1 MKKEKPFM
9 DKPISSRNPA
19 MDVIR
24 CFALFCV
31 AGVHFFLYTGFESE
45 TVSGIGMYFKVCLR
59 NGLMICV
66 PLFLLLSGYL
76 MLNKR
81 PTRQYYG
88 KLAKTLFIY
97 FAASICCGAYS
108 AYAAK
113 AFWNETVSISGL
125 VLGIFSFSTAPY
137 GWYMNMYIG
146 LFLLIPY
153 LNILYA
159 NLGSQRSKQYLLLT
173 LLFLTA
179 LPCVANV
186 YNFTEPGWWL
196 VPNSSDAYHAILP
209 DWWVRIYPITYY
221 FLGAYLR
228 EYPLK
233 IKPLANL
240 LWIALAFFATGA
252 FGFYRSYGGTYI
264 SGWWTEYSSLF
275 LVILSVLVFN
285 LLSQLRY
292 DWMGVPVKK
301 VFAWLSDLCLGA
313 YLVSWIFD
321 QQVYGSL
328 TDLVPQSEERLRYFL
343 PSVLTVY
350 LRSLCLSAVILLAYW
365 LLSKAVSL
373 LRRSV
378 AMK

>member
-1 MKKEKPFM
+1 M
-9 DKPISSRNPA
+9 DKPTLSRNPA

-31 AGVHFFLYTGFESE
+31 VGVHFFLYTGFESE
-45 TVSGIGMYFKVCLR
+45 TVTGIGMYFKICMH
-59 NGLMICV
+59 NALMICV

-97 FAASICCGAYS
+97 LAASICCGAYS

-113 AFWNETVSISGL
+113 TFWNETVSIADL

-137 GWYMNMYIG
+137 AWYIEMYIG

-179 LPCVANV
+179 LPCVVNV

-196 VPNSSDAYHAILP
+196 SPNSSDTYQAIMP
-209 DWWVRIYPITYY
+209 DWWVGIYPITYY

-233 IKPLANL
+233 IKAITNL
-240 LWIALAFFATGA
+240 LLAFLSCLAISA
-252 FGFYRSYGGTYI
+252 YDFYRSHGGTYVY
-264 SGWWTEYSSLF
+264 GWWTEHYSLF
-275 LVILSVLVFN
+275 FVILSVLVFN

-292 DWMGVPVKK
+292 NWMGTPVRK
-301 VFAWLSDLCLGA
+301 VLALLSDLCLGA

-328 TDLVPQSEERLRYFL
+328 ADLVPQPEERLRYFL
-343 PSVLTVY
+343 PVVLTVY
-350 LRSLCLSAVILLAYW
+350 FRSLCLSAVILFAYRFLAK
-365 LLSKAVSL
+365 LVSL
-373 LRRSV
+373 LRRRDVSV
-378 AMK
+378 TK